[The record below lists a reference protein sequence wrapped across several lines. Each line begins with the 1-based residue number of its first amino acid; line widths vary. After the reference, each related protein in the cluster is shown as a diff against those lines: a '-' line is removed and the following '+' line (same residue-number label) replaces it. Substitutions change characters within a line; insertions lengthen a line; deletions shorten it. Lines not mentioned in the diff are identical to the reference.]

1 MAPHENI
8 DTVSKA
14 AAYGEY
20 TKLQQFLDAQPA
32 CVNETDASGYYPLQ
46 WAALNNRV
54 AEATFLLQRGALVN
68 AVDHTGQTSLH
79 WASVRGSLPVLETLL
94 RNGGSPDIQDNRGYT
109 AAHVA
114 AQYGQTAVLYH
125 LALKWGVDMDTP
137 DADGRT
143 PLHWAAY
150 KGYAD
155 TLRLLLVLEAS
166 CTLADKEG
174 CTALHWAAI
183 KGNGEACTVL
193 LQGGSVSVLT
203 YKDVTGSTPAQLA
216 VEKGHRY
223 LGLHLAEY
231 KQKHEG
237 SSSSWWGKSS
247 WLSWLTGT
255 QLCPVIWLIG
265 LSLMALYSHK
275 VMLPG
280 LSPPLMAWSW
290 SVMLCCSLGLFFL
303 YKTTTADP
311 GFIPSTWT
319 SRYDKRGADSG
330 CVDRRESDSCCVTAT
345 TTLPTS
351 SLADSKHHLLRQG
364 PGPGHQHSQGG
375 PGAAR
380 GGSGAGEGG
389 KGVGGGS
396 SSSSSSN
403 PRLKALDSP
412 ALWAGNWHQ
421 LCVSCHI
428 VRPLRAKHCS
438 VTDRC
443 IEVFDHYCPWVGNAI
458 GKGNRHWFIL
468 FLWLELYGLA
478 TSAIITCIII
488 HAHAA
493 SETWDTSRMPGLPPS
508 PSTGALELG
517 RLGLL
522 LYIVLMGAAVALGLA
537 LLLLRSGQSAAWMVA
552 FVVADLFV
560 GVSVAALAVAQASQ
574 IARNVT
580 TNELANWHRYKYL
593 QTADGSF
600 HNPFSKGKLP
610 PPPLTPDRQA
620 GRQAGGIWANCAEAF
635 NPGSTPMAPVYLSR
649 DAAHS
654 PHTGCA
660 ASNCS
665 GCSSKAS
672 V

>member
-14 AAYGEY
+14 AAYVEY

-237 SSSSWWGKSS
+237 SSSSSWWGKSS

-319 SRYDKRGADSG
+319 
-330 CVDRRESDSCCVTAT
+330 
-345 TTLPTS
+345 
-351 SLADSKHHLLRQG
+351 
-364 PGPGHQHSQGG
+364 
-375 PGAAR
+375 
-380 GGSGAGEGG
+380 
-389 KGVGGGS
+389 
-396 SSSSSSN
+396 SSSSN

-493 SETWDTSRMPGLPPS
+493 SETWDTSRM
-508 PSTGALELG
+508 
-517 RLGLL
+517 
-522 LYIVLMGAAVALGLA
+522 
-537 LLLLRSGQSAAWMVA
+537 AWMVA

-600 HNPFSKGKLP
+600 HNPFSKG
-610 PPPLTPDRQA
+610 
-620 GRQAGGIWANCAEAF
+620 IWANCAEAF
-635 NPGSTPMAPVYLSR
+635 NPGTTPMAPVYLSR